1 MKIDF
6 SGKVAFITG
15 AAGGIGFAAAK
26 MFAEAGA
33 RVAMADI
40 DYDGITRAATLLGE
54 EGHDICPLALDVANE
69 REVEEAICTTVE
81 HFGRIDLAYNNVG
94 IHAPVC
100 PLADAERTDFD
111 RVLAINLGGIWNCTK
126 HEVCAMLK
134 NGTDGG
140 RIVNCSSQ
148 SGLVGAA
155 NIAAYTASKHGVLG
169 LTKCAALEYARHGIR
184 INAICPGTSDTP
196 MVQKAA
202 KGAPEHMAAIIEAI
216 PLGRMGRAEE
226 IASAVLWLCSDY
238 AGFAVGQTIAIDGGY
253 TIC

>member
-1 MKIDF
+1 MRIDF
-6 SGKVAFITG
+6 SEKVAFVTG
-15 AAGGIGFAAAK
+15 AAGGIGFATAK

-40 DYDGITRAATLLGE
+40 DREGIARAVALLE
-54 EGHDICPLALDVANE
+54 DEGYEVLPLTLDVSDE
-69 REVEEAICTTVE
+69 RQVEEAVRVTVE
-81 HFGRIDLAYNNVG
+81 HFGRLDLAYNNVG

-100 PLADAERTDFD
+100 PLADAERADFD
-111 RVLAINLGGIWNCTK
+111 RVLAVNLGGIWNCTK
-126 HEVCAMLK
+126 YEIRAMLK
-134 NGTDGG
+134 NETGGG

-155 NIAAYTASKHGVLG
+155 GIAAYTASKHGVLG

-184 INAICPGTSDTP
+184 INAICPGTTDTP

-202 KGAPEHMAAIIEAI
+202 EGAPEHMAAIIEAI

-238 AGFAVGQTIAIDGGY
+238 AGFAVGQTIAFDGGY